1 VLDVPMQVKGTVDQ
15 GGNKKGFY
23 LLLNS

>member
-1 VLDVPMQVKGTVDQ
+1 MQVKGPVDQ

>member
-1 VLDVPMQVKGTVDQ
+1 MQVKGTVDQ